1 MKKFVIVFWILV
13 ATNWYTSANTL
24 ANKPGISMSPISS
37 DLPPFADKDNC
48 YHLDKLQK
56 TGLHLG
62 AVIEIGLEENQSPRI
77 TSKLSSSFNAINEN
91 GTVTFKN
98 VKSIEMPLLTRFSFP
113 GADHFNR
120 FGSPPYQSLVHG
132 FCNNIS
138 IDTHNRFVNNIS
150 TKTKFSR
157 SYHIGVNSNT
167 INYQFNPGK
176 IFLKLY
182 SGNDSNVGQSLDKAN
197 NFQQSNKIVHLNYA
211 HLYSMN

>member
-13 ATNWYTSANTL
+13 ATNWYSSANTL
-24 ANKPGISMSPISS
+24 TNKPDVSMSPRSS

-48 YHLDKLQK
+48 YHLEKLQK

-62 AVIEIGLEENQSPRI
+62 AVIKIGLDENQSPRF

-98 VKSIEMPLLTRFSFP
+98 INSIEMPLLTRFSFP
-113 GADHFNR
+113 GTDHFNS

-132 FCNNIS
+132 FCNDIS
-138 IDTHNRFVNNIS
+138 IDIHNRFVNNKS

-157 SYHIGVNSNT
+157 SYHIGVYSNT
-167 INYQFNPGK
+167 INYQFTPGK
-176 IFLKLY
+176 IFLKFN
-182 SGNDSNVGQSLDKAN
+182 SGNDSNMEKSLNKTKDFSQPNKTVCLKKAHIY
-197 NFQQSNKIVHLNYA
+197 F
-211 HLYSMN
+211 MN